1 MNYFKKSSGEIFA
14 FDDDQLDLVTPEM
27 VKMTDQE
34 VKAHINP
41 QPTTEQLATQARN
54 KRDQLL
60 SDTQWLVQ
68 RHRDQIEVAEPTTL
82 TSDQYKALL
91 TYRQAL
97 RDVPTQ
103 SGFPGNIVWPSYP
116 L

>member
-1 MNYFKKSSGEIFA
+1 MHFFKKENEVFA

-34 VKAHINP
+34 VELHINP
-41 QPTTEQLATQARN
+41 QPTTEDLANQARN
-54 KRDQLL
+54 KRDSLIEE
-60 SDTQWLVQ
+60 TQWLVQ

-91 TYRQAL
+91 TYRQDL

-103 SGFPGNIVWPSYP
+103 SGFPSNIVWPSYP